1 MTSDKR
7 DDRRSDILQDDHDR
21 MKLIFNVE
29 KFYEEHDPEDIPDLV
44 KDKKYIEFPAKYI
57 VCYVCEGRGSYV
69 NPSVDEYG
77 IDPRDM
83 DEDFAESYFEGTF
96 DVTCQYCNGKRVVLV
111 IDCNLQ
117 CNKDR
122 PSIHYRFRDQPMLSS
137 GEVAAL
143 LPSRLLDPDI
153 DQQLLE
159 FITKK
164 QEEQNIAE
172 REYRALVR
180 SEQLAGC

>member
-7 DDRRSDILQDDHDR
+7 SDRRSDVFQDDHDR

-29 KFYEEHDPEDIPDLV
+29 KFYEEHDLEDIPDLV

-69 NPSVDEYG
+69 NPSVDEHG

-83 DEDFAESYFEGTF
+83 DEDFAESYFEGAF
-96 DVTCQYCNGKRVVLV
+96 DVTCQYCGGQRVVLT
-111 IDCNLQ
+111 IDRIN
-117 CNKDR
+117 
-122 PSIHYRFRDQPMLSS
+122 
-137 GEVAAL
+137 
-143 LPSRLLDPDI
+143 PDI
-153 DQQLLE
+153 DQQLLFLIDKE
-159 FITKK
+159 
-164 QEEQNIAE
+164 QEERNIAE

>member
-1 MTSDKR
+1 MTIDKR
-7 DDRRSDILQDDHDR
+7 NDRRSDILQDDHDR

-96 DVTCQYCNGKRVVLV
+96 DVTCKYCGGQRVVLV
-111 IDCNLQ
+111 IDRNLQ
-117 CNKDR
+117 CHK
-122 PSIHYRFRDQPMLSS
+122 
-137 GEVAAL
+137 
-143 LPSRLLDPDI
+143 DPDI
-153 DQQLLE
+153 DQQLLFLIDKE
-159 FITKK
+159 

-172 REYRALVR
+172 QEYRALVR

>member
-7 DDRRSDILQDDHDR
+7 SDRRSDVFQDDHDR

-29 KFYEEHDPEDIPDLV
+29 KFYEEHDLEDIPDLV

-69 NPSVDEYG
+69 NPSVDEHG

-83 DEDFAESYFEGTF
+83 DEDFAESYFEGAF
-96 DVTCQYCNGKRVVLV
+96 DVTCQYCCGQRVVLT
-111 IDCNLQ
+111 IDRIN
-117 CNKDR
+117 
-122 PSIHYRFRDQPMLSS
+122 
-137 GEVAAL
+137 
-143 LPSRLLDPDI
+143 PDI
-153 DQQLLE
+153 DQQLLFLIDKE
-159 FITKK
+159 
-164 QEEQNIAE
+164 QEERNIAE

>member
-7 DDRRSDILQDDHDR
+7 DDRRSSIFEDDHDR

-29 KFYEEHDPEDIPDLV
+29 KYYAENDPEDIPDLV
-44 KDKKYIEFPAKYI
+44 KDKKYIVFPAKYI

-69 NPSVDEYG
+69 NPNVDQYG
-77 IDPRDM
+77 LDPSDM
-83 DEDFAESYFEGTF
+83 DEDFAESYWEGAF

-111 IDCNLQ
+111 ID
-117 CNKDR
+117 R
-122 PSIHYRFRDQPMLSS
+122 MLSCHKN
-137 GEVAAL
+137 
-143 LPSRLLDPDI
+143 PDI

-159 FITKK
+159 FITKE
-164 QEEQNIAE
+164 QEEQAIE
-172 REYRALVR
+172 EQEHRALVR

>member
-111 IDCNLQ
+111 IDRNLQ
-117 CNKDR
+117 CHK
-122 PSIHYRFRDQPMLSS
+122 
-137 GEVAAL
+137 
-143 LPSRLLDPDI
+143 DPDI
-153 DQQLLE
+153 DQQLLFLIDKE
-159 FITKK
+159 